1 MFVAKLAVLLYFG
14 AIIFTPLKWLVIITQ
29 TLKWLVIII
38 TQTLKWLVIINY
50 IGDSQMIK
58 SVIIIF
64 LTPNKASRTE

>member
-14 AIIFTPLKWLVIITQ
+14 AIIFTP
-29 TLKWLVIII
+29 LKWLVIII

-58 SVIIIF
+58 SVIIFDTKQGI
-64 LTPNKASRTE
+64 E